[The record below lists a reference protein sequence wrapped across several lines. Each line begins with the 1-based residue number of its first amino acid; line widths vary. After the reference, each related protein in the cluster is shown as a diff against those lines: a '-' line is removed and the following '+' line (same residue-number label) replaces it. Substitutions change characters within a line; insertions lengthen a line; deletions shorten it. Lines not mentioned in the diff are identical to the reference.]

1 MKYKNTLEKTE
12 MLKYA
17 QKHYFSLGIDDGAA
31 KLCKSNF
38 RFGLAKIHFAQNHL
52 GLKPNATFISTPD
65 ETISRNKRRWNS
77 GYGYG
82 GKLIWGH
89 KNDPLIFVDT
99 KPNACG
105 MLVGGLDE
113 LPKPDDI
120 LKKVKNIVSSE
131 VYIDNIKVE
140 WDYHKG
146 NHFIDIME
154 TDLDSYNSQKFP
166 KYMFVIHGSAPEL
179 QQENDKGV
187 GLYYDKSKNLMNI
200 CNSINTPF
208 GEIKYLEGNN
218 AKEYFEFFN
227 FAKKFAADK
236 RRKAAEMLFGNFK
249 EISNPLHQGLL
260 SYGELVLGAQHITSD
275 EQKIFPIAL
284 RSDLPIYL
292 MHGVKSLSEEQIDDL
307 GFENRAKK
315 FGILKN
321 LKEFNVLPHG
331 GGYDLPH
338 INSVIEVLE
347 IENEHYFVCEQEIQE
362 GFTIFSDVA
371 ETSYIYRGKK
381 IVNRTVN
388 LELGNIVGKLFPK
401 FVLKI

>member
-1 MKYKNTLEKTE
+1 MKYQTNMEKSE

-38 RFGLAKIHFAQNHL
+38 RFGLAKMHFAQKHL

-65 ETISRNKRRWNS
+65 ETISRNKKRWNS

-82 GKLIWGH
+82 GKLIWGD
-89 KNDPLIFVDT
+89 KKDPLIFVDT

-105 MLVGGLDE
+105 MLVGGIDE
-113 LPKPDDI
+113 LPKPDEI
-120 LKKVKNIVSSE
+120 LKNVKKLISSE
-131 VYIDNIKVE
+131 IYIDNINID
-140 WDYHKG
+140 WDYQKG

-154 TDLDSYNSQKFP
+154 TDKESSDSQRFP

-179 QQENDKGV
+179 QKENEKGV
-187 GLYYDKSKNLMNI
+187 GLYYDKSKTLMDM
-200 CNSINTPF
+200 CRSVNTPF
-208 GEIKYLEGNN
+208 GEIYYLEGNE
-218 AKEYFEFFN
+218 AKEYFEYFN
-227 FAKKFAADK
+227 YAKKFAADK
-236 RRKAAEMLFGNFK
+236 RRKAAEMLFGSFK

-260 SYGELVLGAQHITSD
+260 SYGELVLGAQHITND
-275 EQKIFPIAL
+275 DQKIFPIAL

-292 MHGVKSLSEEQIDDL
+292 LQGMKSLSEEQINEL
-307 GFENRAKK
+307 GFENRAKEY
-315 FGILKN
+315 GVLKY

-338 INSVIEVLE
+338 IHKVIDVLD
-347 IENEHYFVCEQEIQE
+347 IENEHYFVCEQEIEE
-362 GFTIFSDVA
+362 GFTIFSDVS

-381 IVNRTVN
+381 IVNRTVD
-388 LELGNIVGKLFPK
+388 LELGKVVGKLFPR
-401 FVLKI
+401 FILKI